1 VRLAALVLSA
11 LLLGG
16 CGERHRA
23 GVGANPDSPVVG
35 TPVPAPTGS
44 SGPLRVSPRSGLV
57 DVRPVPWIRAD
68 AVGPRTVEVEFYG
81 GVEECEGLD
90 HVEVRERPDTVRITV
105 FVGRVPEAEV
115 CIELAVLKAA
125 TARLEEPLGDRRIV
139 DGARGS

>member
-16 CGERHRA
+16 CGERQGT

-35 TPVPAPTGS
+35 TPIPGPTGS
-44 SGPLRVSPRSGLV
+44 PGPLWVTPRSGLV
-57 DVRPVPWIRAD
+57 DVRQVRWVRAD
-68 AVGPRTVEVEFYG
+68 EVGRRTVEVEFYG
-81 GVEECEGLD
+81 GVEACEGLD
-90 HVEVRERPDTVRITV
+90 RVEVRERPNTVRITV